1 MLSLAGQVRR
11 FLGVGAL
18 NTTATFL
25 IYQALVTI
33 LPPQISLA
41 IAWLI
46 GWTAIIMFYPSYVFR
61 NENAEAWSH
70 LWIGVYYLSSFV
82 LSQALIALADCL
94 GMHERL
100 SVIAILAIVI
110 PLNFLASRFI
120 YARRSK

>member
-1 MLSLAGQVRR
+1 MPSLAGQVRR

-25 IYQALVTI
+25 IYQALVTV
-33 LPPQISLA
+33 LSPQISLA

-46 GWTAIIMFYPSYVFR
+46 GWIAIIVLYPSYVFR
-61 NENAEAWSH
+61 SENAGAWSH
-70 LWIGVYYLSSFV
+70 FAIGVYYLSSFA
-82 LSQALIALADCL
+82 LSQALITLADCL

-100 SVIAILAIVI
+100 SVIAVLAIVI
-110 PLNFLASRFI
+110 PLNFLASRFT